1 MSKREKPI
9 GAENAQRVAER
20 FILDRYPYANVAF
33 GRAALKTC
41 GTRQVYELAGY
52 CRLARWLNSTDR
64 KSLCEIQ
71 VDAYSADIVG
81 YHGM

>member
-1 MSKREKPI
+1 MSKIEKPI
-9 GAENAQRVAER
+9 SAENACRAAKR

-33 GRAALKTC
+33 ESAALKNN
-41 GTRQVYELAGY
+41 GTRQVYELAGH
-52 CRLARWLNSTDR
+52 CRLVRWLNSSGR
-64 KSLCEIQ
+64 KSLCKIQ